1 MAEGDIEGD
10 KRVNKLL
17 FIAASILLAGCAS
30 TVPDYYEPWQPEY
43 HQQFDDIRIQ
53 VAAHG
58 LLAPNAHN
66 TQPWVVK
73 LDNDNP
79 GVFELFVDSERLL
92 PETDPPARQITI
104 SQGTFLETAK
114 IASNHL
120 VYDFDSELFPNGEYG
135 IVDFKSE
142 MLEKPVARVSLSE
155 NLAKVSPT
163 RLLTGT
169 GQANL
174 PNVNPMYYEIFQRVT
189 NRTAYSSEPLNDEE
203 MAVLQLLNNN
213 PNLTLAFFNNTKSLE
228 IIRQL
233 TIDAVEVE
241 ATTQQ
246 TMKETERLFRD
257 SEKEKKKY
265 RDGITMMSG
274 GLSGFKLMMI
284 QFLSNLFPVSW
295 EKMGDIWL
303 KSETRNI
310 KSAPTYAM
318 IISSD
323 NSRTTQVE
331 TGMLYAR
338 FQLKASTLGISMQP
352 LSQVLQEFPEMAEL
366 YNTVHDEFSENGQ
379 NIQMLVRMGR
389 ADDVLHSPRR
399 DALDLIQ
406 N

>member
-1 MAEGDIEGD
+1 VAEGDIEGD

-17 FIAASILLAGCAS
+17 FIAASILLAGCAP
-30 TVPDYYEPWQPEY
+30 TVPNYYEPWQPEY

-114 IASNHL
+114 ITSNHL

-163 RLLTGT
+163 RLLAGT

-257 SEKEKKKY
+257 SEKREK
-265 RDGITMMSG
+265 
-274 GLSGFKLMMI
+274 
-284 QFLSNLFPVSW
+284 
-295 EKMGDIWL
+295 E
-303 KSETRNI
+303 
-310 KSAPTYAM
+310 
-318 IISSD
+318 ISRW
-323 NSRTTQVE
+323 N
-331 TGMLYAR
+331 Y
-338 FQLKASTLGISMQP
+338 
-352 LSQVLQEFPEMAEL
+352 
-366 YNTVHDEFSENGQ
+366 HDEWRLEWFQIN
-379 NIQMLVRMGR
+379 
-389 ADDVLHSPRR
+389 DDSIFV
-399 DALDLIQ
+399 
-406 N
+406 